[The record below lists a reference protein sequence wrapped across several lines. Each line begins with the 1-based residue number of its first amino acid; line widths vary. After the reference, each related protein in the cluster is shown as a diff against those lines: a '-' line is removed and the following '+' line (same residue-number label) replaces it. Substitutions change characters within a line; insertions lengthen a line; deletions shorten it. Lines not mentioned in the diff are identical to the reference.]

1 MCKIKYVEA
10 GAAMNINSTGAGD
23 AAKWNGSATLW
34 FGLDVE
40 LTSCLPYTF
49 LTVLDVPHTST
60 FKLG

>member
-1 MCKIKYVEA
+1 
-10 GAAMNINSTGAGD
+10 MNINSTGAGD